1 MYLFRIF
8 ITSVLYT
15 LILFLLLI
23 KVVFSNDN
31 IMKDANTL
39 FDQGKY
45 IESVMLP
52 HKILQSNHTYSA
64 QRLYLYMDIFY

>member
-8 ITSVLYT
+8 ITSVLYP

-31 IMKDANTL
+31 IMKEANTL

-45 IESVMLP
+45 IESVDVASQNSS
-52 HKILQSNHTYSA
+52 IE
-64 QRLYLYMDIFY
+64 